1 MAEQLNPLCENT
13 GTVYCVYYWLSKG
26 FKSRLQVYTWLE
38 NLYFLFIC
46 NTSTLSSQ
54 LCLYLKPPCYDKHTL
69 PMLANNNMSVNSSD
83 MRKVSPLLYFARST
97 FQRVC
102 VKNTQFWK
110 WALCHK
116 GVTILPASS
125 FCQLVGLFCVLFS
138 GMFNEAT
145 GLAGR

>member
-13 GTVYCVYYWLSKG
+13 GTVYCVYYCLSKG
-26 FKSRLQVYTWLE
+26 FKVVSR
-38 NLYFLFIC
+38 F
-46 NTSTLSSQ
+46 TLGSRIYIFCLSVT
-54 LCLYLKPPCYDKHTL
+54 LLLLHHNCLYIKPPCYDKHTL

-125 FCQLVGLFCVLFS
+125 FCQLVCLFCVLFS
-138 GMFNEAT
+138 VMFSEAT
-145 GLAGR
+145 GLAGS